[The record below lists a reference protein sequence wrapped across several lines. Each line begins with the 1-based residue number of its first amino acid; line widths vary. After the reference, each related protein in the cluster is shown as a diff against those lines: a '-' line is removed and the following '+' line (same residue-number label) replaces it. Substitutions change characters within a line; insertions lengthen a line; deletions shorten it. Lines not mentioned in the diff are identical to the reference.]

1 MALWIRAV
9 FLGFLTFVRTVNGE
23 DAVDCVLGGSCILP
37 CSFPPG
43 GEVVLYWIQ
52 VATGNTIHYFY
63 NNQDQV
69 ELQDQHFR
77 GRTSLFKDQISRGN
91 ASLRLTGVQI
101 QDQGRYRCYTSNKP
115 GTKESFSNLNV
126 YAPVRKVDIRQL
138 ENRITCSSEGIY
150 PEPTLTWT
158 TKPPF
163 NETLQ
168 NQTTVQQTEQ
178 QLYSISSF
186 LVASA
191 PGLDYS
197 CTVSTRVSQRRATW
211 SLPTNISGSRTETTI
226 RCRSSEGPPTGLI
239 WRFNH
244 SQIIL
249 NQTGTDYTTSE
260 DWKKHVKSSSESGIL
275 TLKDLSSSQEGIY
288 SCELSDAEE
297 TYSSFFLR
305 LEGSPDSHNN
315 VAEIAGWVIVVFVV
329 CGLIAAAIFKLKYK
343 KRKKNSQP
351 NGQTSEEHEMN
362 PLNGQKTEEDK

>member
-1 MALWIRAV
+1 PP
-9 FLGFLTFVRTVNGE
+9 FLSLLLLLLLLLPLLSFILFYYYHYY
-23 DAVDCVLGGSCILP
+23 AVDCVLGGSCILP

-69 ELQDQHFR
+69 EQQDQHFR

-91 ASLRLTGVQI
+91 ASLRLTGGVKVQDEGKYECYI
-101 QDQGRYRCYTSNKP
+101 SQDKTGVKS
-115 GTKESFSNLNV
+115 SFINLKV
-126 YAPVRKVDIRQL
+126 DAPVRKVDIRQL

-168 NQTTVQQTEQ
+168 NQTTVPQTEQ

-197 CTVSTRVSQRRATW
+197 CTVSTRVKEAGSDEKDQ
-211 SLPTNISGSRTETTI
+211 ISD
-226 RCRSSEGPPTGLI
+226 
-239 WRFNH
+239 H
-244 SQIIL
+244 
-249 NQTGTDYTTSE
+249 
-260 DWKKHVKSSSESGIL
+260 
-275 TLKDLSSSQEGIY
+275 LSSSVCFQPTSVAQALKQRSAAGPQKV
-288 SCELSDAEE
+288 LQQA
-297 TYSSFFLR
+297 SSG
-305 LEGSPDSHNN
+305 GSTTVRS
-315 VAEIAGWVIVVFVV
+315 
-329 CGLIAAAIFKLKYK
+329 
-343 KRKKNSQP
+343 S
-351 NGQTSEEHEMN
+351 
-362 PLNGQKTEEDK
+362 